1 MHFTIKNAKTAET
14 CGFACGKREEN
25 EKVKTSFTIK
35 IYVKY
40 EEIKS
45 IIIKKVLS

>member
-1 MHFTIKNAKTAET
+1 MLQKVRKPQET

-25 EKVKTSFTIK
+25 EKVKTSFSIK
-35 IYVKY
+35 INVKY
-40 EEIKS
+40 EEIKG